1 MLNQTSRGPLQ
12 TVPTLEVKP
21 MNPRIRTRLFL
32 RLRALAL
39 LGLLAWP
46 ALADTIVHGDSGHPA
61 TRAEVLADLAAAD
74 FILLGETHDNPR
86 HHQVRAELMRG
97 LPPGVKTVVLEHLER
112 GRRLDPA
119 RSLDDALERAGFD
132 RKAWGWPLHQPVFV
146 AARDMGAN
154 LLGGNLGRKDGRRVV
169 MEGESALDADQARLL
184 QQSPLST
191 TARGRLDESLSTG
204 HCGHL
209 PAARLP
215 NMRLAQR
222 ARDAALARTLLESR
236 DGPVVLL
243 AGNGHV
249 RRDYGV
255 PVLLAGQAPGARVVN
270 IGFMEVAPGER
281 SEPAGMGDAYDF
293 VWFTA
298 PAQREDPC
306 AGFSMP

>member
-1 MLNQTSRGPLQ
+1 LGGTLNQSLPDPLQ
-12 TVPTLEVKP
+12 TVPTLEVKS
-21 MNPRIRTRLFL
+21 MSPRIRRWT
-32 RLRALAL
+32 LAL
-39 LGLLAWP
+39 IGLLAWP
-46 ALADTIVHGDSGHPA
+46 ASADVILHGDSGRPA

-86 HHQVRAELMRG
+86 HHQARAELLRD
-97 LPPGVKTVVLEHLER
+97 LPPGVKTVVLEQLER
-112 GRRLDPA
+112 GKRLDPA
-119 RSLDDALERAGFD
+119 LPLDDALERAGFD

-146 AARDMGAN
+146 AARDLGAS
-154 LLGGNLGRKDGRRVV
+154 LLGGNLGRKDGRRVAR
-169 MEGESALDADQARLL
+169 EGESALDADQARLL
-184 QQSPLST
+184 EHSPLSD
-191 TARGRLDESLSTG
+191 TARGLLDESLNTG

-249 RRDYGV
+249 RRDFGV
-255 PVLLAGQAPGARVVN
+255 PVLLAGQAPGARVVS
-270 IGFMEVAPGER
+270 IGFMEIAPGER
-281 SEPAGMGDAYDF
+281 PEPGHMGDAYDF
-293 VWFTA
+293 LWFTA
-298 PAQREDPC
+298 PAEREDPC